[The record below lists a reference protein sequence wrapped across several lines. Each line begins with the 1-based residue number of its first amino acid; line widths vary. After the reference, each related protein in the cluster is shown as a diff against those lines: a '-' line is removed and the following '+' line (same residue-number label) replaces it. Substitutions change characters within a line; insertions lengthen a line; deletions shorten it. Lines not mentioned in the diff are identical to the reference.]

1 MAERRDVT
9 RAKAAIQKA
18 YYELLYL
25 KPKDKITVKDVLA
38 RSNFSHGTFYA
49 HFQNIE
55 DLEHRLEESIL
66 EECHRTLQR
75 TKRVQAEPCLQ
86 AFESHRTELRAFA
99 NRHSE
104 ADIVRKLKA
113 LINTALLRSMESENR
128 SAVQPV
134 CNCISGALV
143 DACVAW
149 VLDDGGLSRED
160 FLKIITTFLS
170 GGIQGLI
177 DGHDATMQRL
187 TF

>member
-25 KPKDKITVKDVLA
+25 KPKNKISVKDVLA
-38 RSNFSHGTFYA
+38 RSGFSHGTFYA
-49 HFQNIE
+49 HYQNIE
-55 DLEHRLEESIL
+55 DLERRLEESIL

-75 TKRVQAEPCLQ
+75 TKRVQAELCLR
-86 AFESHRTELRAFA
+86 AFELHREELRAFA
-99 NRHSE
+99 SRHGE

-113 LINTALLRSMESENR
+113 LINTALKQNLKDENPA
-128 SAVQPV
+128 AVPAF

-149 VLDDGGLSRED
+149 VIDDSGLSRDD
-160 FLKIITTFLS
+160 FLKIINTFLS